1 MNGSAAI
8 PILRAAK
15 RLIFA
20 QERQILVIQLQVFIG
35 AIVSL
40 GFLGVDGRESYAA
53 LIGALTII
61 LPSAC
66 LAWSNSRTS
75 NPVRILAQG
84 VVKTVT
90 TCLLMVVGLVFLQV
104 APLGY
109 FFSLVI
115 VQFSYLLAL
124 APFFKLAQADEKREG
139 LKYRG

>member
-20 QERQILVIQLQVFIG
+20 RERHVLVIQLHLLIG
-35 AIVSL
+35 AVASL
-40 GFLGVDGRESYAA
+40 GFLGLDVAQSYAA

-61 LPSAC
+61 LPSAY
-66 LAWSNSRTS
+66 LAWSNSRTT

-90 TCLLMVVGLVFLQV
+90 TCLLMVVALVFLQV
-104 APLGY
+104 QPLG
-109 FFSLVI
+109 FFSSLVI
-115 VQFSYLLAL
+115 VQVSYLLAL
-124 APFFKLAQADEKREG
+124 APVFKLDSSN
-139 LKYRG
+139 

>member
-8 PILRAAK
+8 SILRAAK

-20 QERQILVIQLQVFIG
+20 QERHIVVLLLQVVIG
-35 AIVSL
+35 IISSL
-40 GFLGVDGRESYAA
+40 GFLGIEVRQSYAA
-53 LIGALTII
+53 LVGALTII
-61 LPSAC
+61 LPSAY
-66 LAWSNSRTS
+66 LVWSNSRTS

-90 TCLLMVVGLVFLQV
+90 TCLLMVVGVGFLEV
-104 APLGY
+104 EPLGY

-124 APFFKLAQADEKREG
+124 APIFKLERPD
-139 LKYRG
+139 

>member
-61 LPSAC
+61 LPSAY

-90 TCLLMVVGLVFLQV
+90 TCLLMVVGRRCSLQV

-124 APFFKLAQADEKREG
+124 APFFKLAQA
-139 LKYRG
+139 

>member
-20 QERQILVIQLQVFIG
+20 RKRHVLVIQLQLLIG
-35 AIVSL
+35 AVASL
-40 GFLGVDGRESYAA
+40 GFLGLDVAQSYAA

-61 LPSAC
+61 LPSAY
-66 LAWSNSRTS
+66 LAWSNSRTT

-90 TCLLMVVGLVFLQV
+90 TCLLMVVALVFLQV
-104 APLGY
+104 QPLG
-109 FFSLVI
+109 FFSSLVI
-115 VQFSYLLAL
+115 VQVSYLLAL
-124 APFFKLAQADEKREG
+124 APVFKLDSSN
-139 LKYRG
+139 

>member
-20 QERQILVIQLQVFIG
+20 RERHVLVIQLQLLIG
-35 AIVSL
+35 AVASL
-40 GFLGVDGRESYAA
+40 GFLGLDVAQSYAA

-61 LPSAC
+61 LPSAY
-66 LAWSNSRTS
+66 LAWSNSRTT

-90 TCLLMVVGLVFLQV
+90 TCLLMVVSLVFLQV
-104 APLGY
+104 QPLG
-109 FFSLVI
+109 FFSSLVI
-115 VQFSYLLAL
+115 VQVSYLLAL
-124 APFFKLAQADEKREG
+124 APVFKLDSSN
-139 LKYRG
+139 